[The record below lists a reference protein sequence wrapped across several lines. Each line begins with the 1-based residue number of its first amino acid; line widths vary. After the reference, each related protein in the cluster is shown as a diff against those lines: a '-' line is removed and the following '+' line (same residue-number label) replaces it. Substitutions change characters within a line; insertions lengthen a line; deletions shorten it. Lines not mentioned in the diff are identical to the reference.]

1 MSAGANFF
9 LCSCAI
15 LTFTIINLNVGP
27 IVNGLVGSKWPST
40 NCKIISDE
48 IDEMEKNPN
57 ITKEEIEKEEVA
69 LRECRNKR
77 AMHDMEY
84 TSFIFNAA
92 IGFICTL
99 LGLFGLQKEIIKKT
113 GMVGAGLGVIGFVL
127 TLVYVI
133 YNGVVYTNYYNKSIF
148 KRDGDGAVAEL
159 ISSLEFKYRC
169 LFFNKVNDTD
179 ALYAKYND
187 IIKSQYNY
195 NRALIDSFNKIS
207 KSIYLYW
214 ILSLIIF
221 FFIYVLNFLIII
233 HYYIK
238 GYHKRT
244 SYLEVFYEL
253 NENVLKILISNCED
267 LFKKVKLSELKADDD
282 SNYDISAR
290 FLTVLI
296 FSIFIILCHL
306 GLICSGLLLMK
317 EA

>member
-57 ITKEEIEKEEVA
+57 ITKEEIEKEEVS

-113 GMVGAGLGVIGFVL
+113 GMVGVGLGVIGFVL

-195 NRALIDSFNKIS
+195 NRALIDSFNKSYPEKYQCIVRDNNYGYYCS
-207 KSIYLYW
+207 KDEIWEIPMTYYDEQHNEHKCEKLYYQNYKNDQP
-214 ILSLIIF
+214 F
-221 FFIYVLNFLIII
+221 
-233 HYYIK
+233 
-238 GYHKRT
+238 
-244 SYLEVFYEL
+244 
-253 NENVLKILISNCED
+253 
-267 LFKKVKLSELKADDD
+267 DDD